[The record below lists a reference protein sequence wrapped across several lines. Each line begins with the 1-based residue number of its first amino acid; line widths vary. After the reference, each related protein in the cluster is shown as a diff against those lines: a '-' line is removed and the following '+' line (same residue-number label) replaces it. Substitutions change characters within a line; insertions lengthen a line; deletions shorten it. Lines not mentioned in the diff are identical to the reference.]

1 MRRLTITVATLTA
14 GGLVLTAWDPRGIA
28 ELPAASAA
36 APPAITMPR
45 RNSNTTAAVAR
56 RTSTQEHAAVARKY
70 RYLLADLP
78 AHTADRELIFGLLV
92 EQESL
97 PPSVTLEGEPA
108 GLDAATTRRLADID
122 ARIRLSLPPESLT
135 QFELYRDSDVEQFHL
150 EEFSEGL
157 REYAPLGAT
166 QQRALLDAKLRQKL
180 VFTQLLGEA
189 GLARPS
195 LSLAERAHAMSLI
208 ERGLRDYRENYLADI
223 APLLDPRQATA
234 LASFEATEFQGELER
249 LQRIVN
255 SR

>member
-1 MRRLTITVATLTA
+1 
-14 GGLVLTAWDPRGIA
+14 
-28 ELPAASAA
+28 
-36 APPAITMPR
+36 MPR
-45 RNSNTTAAVAR
+45 RNSHTTAAVAR
-56 RTSTQEHAAVARKY
+56 HTPAQEAAVARKY

-78 AHTADRELIFGLLV
+78 VPEQERVRILDLLV
-92 EQESL
+92 QRESL
-97 PPSVTLEGEPA
+97 PPSFTLEGEPVA
-108 GLDAATTRRLADID
+108 LPVATTLRIEDIE
-122 ARIRLSLPPESLT
+122 ARIRMELPPDAFAQYES
-135 QFELYRDSDVEQFHL
+135 YRDSGVEQFL
-150 EEFSEGL
+150 LDEFSEGL

-166 QQRALLDAKLRQKL
+166 QQRALLDARLRQKL

-223 APLLDPRQATA
+223 APLLDQRQVTA